1 MESMTTSAP
10 LLRVSNL
17 SLLYRTPGGTL
28 TAVDEVSFAVQA
40 GEAVGLVGESGA
52 GKSSLALS
60 LVRVLPGNAVL
71 KDGTVELEGNN
82 VSMLRE
88 ELFRREIRWQKMAMV
103 FQGAVESLNPVVKVG
118 QQVIEPALVHNG
130 ASKKAAEA
138 EARRLFDV
146 VNLPSD
152 VFDRYPHELS
162 GGMKQRVS
170 IAMSLILKPKLLIL
184 DEPTSALDVTIQAQ
198 IMDQLKDLKEE
209 MGLGIIF
216 ITHDLALAS
225 DICETIGVMYA
236 GRIAEMGP
244 AESILEKPRHPYT
257 QMLLASMPRVH
268 QEERPRFI
276 PGSPPDMR
284 EAPAGC
290 RFHPRC
296 PYAFQRC
303 TAEEPHLIGAGP
315 SHQARCWLVEDGA

>member
-138 EARRLFDV
+138 EAHRLFDV

-170 IAMSLILKPKLLIL
+170 IAM
-184 DEPTSALDVTIQAQ
+184 
-198 IMDQLKDLKEE
+198 
-209 MGLGIIF
+209 
-216 ITHDLALAS
+216 
-225 DICETIGVMYA
+225 
-236 GRIAEMGP
+236 
-244 AESILEKPRHPYT
+244 
-257 QMLLASMPRVH
+257 
-268 QEERPRFI
+268 
-276 PGSPPDMR
+276 
-284 EAPAGC
+284 
-290 RFHPRC
+290 
-296 PYAFQRC
+296 
-303 TAEEPHLIGAGP
+303 
-315 SHQARCWLVEDGA
+315 